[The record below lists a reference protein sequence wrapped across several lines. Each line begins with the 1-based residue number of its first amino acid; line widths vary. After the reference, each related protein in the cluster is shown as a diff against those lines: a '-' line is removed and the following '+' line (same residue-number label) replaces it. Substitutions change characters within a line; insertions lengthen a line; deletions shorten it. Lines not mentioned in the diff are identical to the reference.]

1 MMLLFAII
9 ATSLNNLYTVIIR
22 IVKLTFRPEHN
33 DDFIK
38 MYDSKRERIAQFEG
52 CTGVKLL
59 RDTTNHNVFFTY
71 STWQSVAHLDAYRES
86 EFFVSTWTVVKT
98 WFSEKPQAWSVGEV
112 EL

>member
-1 MMLLFAII
+1 MMFLFAII
-9 ATSLNNLYTVIIR
+9 VASSNNIRTVITR
-22 IVKLTFRPEHN
+22 IVKLTFQPQHN

-59 RDTTNHNVFFTY
+59 RDTADHNVFFTY
-71 STWQSVAHLDAYRES
+71 STWDSVAHLDAYRES
-86 EFFVSTWTVVKT
+86 EFFVSTWAVVKT